1 MNTPQSITQRSTM
14 ATVLGV
20 QEIRNPQVQ
29 KACISSG
36 NLPHYWY
43 EFLEKNQIE
52 FPPCDTMPQL
62 VKQHQEGRAWRSFY
76 IRSLKSTTSKLSIR
90 FKCLMLTHA
99 NWSTKRKASALSH
112 CWCTESWVKKSAAAR
127 GDWPVPREH
136 CSGDNSLS
144 WQFKWVDLVHFI
156 KVTWLHNSAR

>member
-112 CWCTESWVKKSAAAR
+112 CWCTESWVKKVQQHEGIDQCR
-127 GDWPVPREH
+127 GSTAVVITPYH
-136 CSGDNSLS
+136 DNLNELTLYTS
-144 WQFKWVDLVHFI
+144 
-156 KVTWLHNSAR
+156 